1 MDMKIKPADKKMFSP
16 LVMLILAVSFVTF
29 GGFAFAQPDKK
40 SGIDALKEKVAA
52 LGKLAFKRDV
62 PINYLNKVRLKKY
75 ISAFFEKEYPEQ
87 LSEKENEFIR
97 LMGFSD
103 NDANIDVRNI
113 RKRIFLD
120 NTGGLYNE
128 ETDELLVLVQYRELN
143 YLNSMVVVHELR
155 HALQDQYFN
164 LAGILGS
171 RSFSDFDDRRLAVL
185 AALEGDATFLMV
197 QYSGLDADILASSPT
212 SDALM
217 SFLPTAKPSLLY
229 REPEIIRNQLLM
241 PYIHGL
247 RFVSAVFK
255 KKKWKGV
262 NRILH
267 LPPASSEQI
276 LHPEKYFKREAPK
289 EVLIQYKPQGYQL
302 FHSGVIGE
310 YYLSVLIKSKE
321 DYTDKD
327 YALGWGGDTFH
338 IYNNA
343 GSYFLLWESV
353 WDKDIYCSNFFS
365 DFKRFIEKHFDVN
378 LKKGNVKGIGF
389 IAGQSGAGEDYFFL
403 VKLKDKI
410 FYARSDNRDQMN
422 ALIYG
427 GNYD

>member
-1 MDMKIKPADKKMFSP
+1 MKVKPSAKKKFFP
-16 LVMLILAVSFVTF
+16 LVMLIFTVSIVIF
-29 GGFAFAQPDKK
+29 GVLVFAQSNKK
-40 SGIDALKEKVAA
+40 GGIDALKEKVAV

-62 PINYLNKVRLKKY
+62 PINYVDKIRLKKY

-97 LMGFSD
+97 LMGFASD
-103 NDANIDVRNI
+103 DANFDVRNI
-113 RKRIFLD
+113 RKRLFVE

-128 ETDELLVLVQYRELN
+128 ETDELLVLVQYREVN
-143 YLNSMVVVHELR
+143 YINSMVLAHELR

-164 LAGILGS
+164 LDNILDS
-171 RSFSDFDDRRLAVL
+171 RAFSDFDDRRLAVL
-185 AALEGDATFLMV
+185 AAVEGDATFLMV

-229 REPEIIRNQLLM
+229 REPEIIKNQLLM
-241 PYIHGL
+241 PYIQGL

-267 LPPASSEQI
+267 LPPASTEQI
-276 LHPEKYFKREAPK
+276 LHPEKYFKREMPV

-310 YYLSVLIKSKE
+310 YYLKVLVKSKE
-321 DYTDKD
+321 DYTYKE
-327 YALGWGGDTFH
+327 YAQGWGGDTFH
-338 IYNNA
+338 IYKNA
-343 GSYFLLWESV
+343 GSYFLVWESV
-353 WDKDIYCSNFFS
+353 WDKDIYCSNFYS
-365 DFKRFIEKHFDVN
+365 DFKRFIEKRFDVN
-378 LKKGNVKGIGF
+378 FKKGNVKGIGF
-389 IAGQSGAGEDYFFL
+389 IAGKASTREDYFFL
-403 VKLKDKI
+403 MKLKDKI